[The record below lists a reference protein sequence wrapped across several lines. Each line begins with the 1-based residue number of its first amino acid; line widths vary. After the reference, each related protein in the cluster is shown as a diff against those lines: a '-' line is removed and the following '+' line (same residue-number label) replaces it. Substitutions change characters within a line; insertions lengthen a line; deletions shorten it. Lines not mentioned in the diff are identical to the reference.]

1 MILLVEDEDDDVFF
15 MEWAMRKVSHA
26 PEMRR
31 VCNGREAIEYFQGTG
46 KFADRT
52 QYPLPNLVF
61 LDLKLP
67 FVHGFDVLDWIRSRP
82 AYKDV
87 YVAVLSSS
95 LEMADREKASRLG
108 ANTFCGKPPTPE
120 ALVNVFKSVPA
131 LNYSRN
137 N

>member
-1 MILLVEDEDDDVFF
+1 MLLVEDEDDDVFF
-15 MEWAMRKVSHA
+15 MKWALQKVPHA

-31 VCNGREAIEYFQGTG
+31 VANGREAIEYFQGTG

-52 QYPLPNLVF
+52 QYPLPKLVF

-67 FVHGFDVLDWIRSRP
+67 FVHGFDVLKWIRNRP
-82 AYKDV
+82 DYNDIF
-87 YVAVLSSS
+87 VAILSSS
-95 LEMADREKASRLG
+95 LEAADREKALSHG

-131 LNYSRN
+131 LNYN
-137 N
+137 